1 MNKQI
6 SRIAVAALAMIAALI
21 AATTYWQTWAAGGLA
36 DRQDNQVKLVAQ
48 YQIRRGLILTDHPRV
63 VFAANR
69 EKKTKG
75 QTFFFR
81 RYPVRG
87 LAAQTVGYSTQGSQS
102 GLEQSEN
109 DYLTGSNNNLSTVV
123 RRLKDK
129 IRGATITGNDVVLT
143 LRPHVQQLAL
153 NRLGRNCGSVVAL
166 DPRDGRVLVMAS
178 TPTYNPN
185 DVASDFRRILHIR
198 GNCANAAPLLNR
210 ATQAGY
216 VPGSTFKVVTA
227 TAALDSGKV
236 TPNTLFSDPGYC
248 VEYGK
253 RIYNAGNPDSGPE
266 QFGSLSFSMGL
277 IHSVNSVFCNTG
289 KRIGAG
295 RILDYAKRFGF
306 YRDPPLETPDDER
319 TPSGLYEHG
328 RLFDPSNP
336 ATQVDPGRLAFGQE
350 HLLVTPLQM
359 AMVASAVAN
368 HGVLMKPYVVDRIL
382 APNGDVVS
390 RTKPKV
396 YSRPMKPQTA
406 AELTTMMEGVVNE
419 GTGTLAQMS
428 VPVAGKTGTAETGR
442 PGRYTSW
449 FIAFAPADH
458 PRVAVA
464 VALENQTQAGGVVA
478 APIARDVLQA
488 LLATPSNS

>member
-21 AATTYWQTWAAGGLA
+21 AATTYWQTWAAGSLA
-36 DRQDNQVKLVAQ
+36 DRQDNAVKIVAD
-48 YQIRRGLILTDHPRV
+48 YQIRRGLILTDQPRV

-69 EKKTKG
+69 VVKTKG
-75 QTFFFR
+75 QTYYLR
-81 RYPVRG
+81 RYPTGG
-87 LAAQTVGYSTQGSQS
+87 LAAQTVGYSTGTQT
-102 GLEQSEN
+102 GLERSLN
-109 DYLTGSNNNLSTVV
+109 DYLTGQNSNLSTVV

-129 IRGATITGNDVVLT
+129 LRGATITGNDVVMT
-143 LRPHVQQLAL
+143 LRPHIQHLAE
-153 NRLGRNCGSVVAL
+153 NRLDHTCGSIVAL
-166 DPRDGRVLVMAS
+166 DPRSGRVLVMAS
-178 TPTYNPN
+178 SPTFNPN
-185 DVASDFRRILHIR
+185 EARSHFGRILRIR
-198 GNCANAAPLLNR
+198 AQCAPAAPLINR
-210 ATQAGY
+210 STQAHY

-227 TAALDSGKV
+227 TAALDSTKI
-236 TPNTLFSDPGYC
+236 TPETLFSDPGYC

-253 RIYNAGNPDSGPE
+253 RIYNASNPDSGPE
-266 QFGSLSFSMGL
+266 TFGTLTFSQGL

-289 KRIGAG
+289 KRIGAA

-306 YRDPPLETPDDER
+306 YRKPPLETPSDER
-319 TPSGLYEHG
+319 SSSGLYRNG
-328 RLFDPSNP
+328 KLFDPKNP

-350 HLLVTPLQM
+350 RLQVTPLQM

-368 HGVLMKPYVVDRIL
+368 HGVLMKPFVVDRIV
-382 APNGDVVS
+382 APNGDVVT
-390 RTKPKV
+390 RTKPSV
-396 YSRPMKPQTA
+396 YSKPMKPNTA

-419 GTGTLAQMS
+419 GTGTAAQMD

-449 FIAFAPADH
+449 FIAFAPADN

-478 APIARDVLQA
+478 APIAKTIMQA